1 MALGFPFPG
10 EQRTLPPVRR
20 CFPRPASTGRTE
32 SVESLRLL
40 RAGRRPARPRLRPCL
55 AAAGVACQVL
65 GQALAAEA
73 AGSAGPSNSRSTS
86 LSATDAERVG
96 SFAAACFRQETVA
109 SNALPA
115 GFGLPPAVVYV
126 AARARGERLAATWRE
141 APTGEAALRE
151 ALATLRRTLKP
162 AEQTRVATLEIN
174 LAYGFTPVNPALD
187 TNRLSNVH
195 RGLRG
200 LQLVHR
206 GTAHRLAPTEMI
218 AQNLS
223 FERALERLAE
233 RAGIE
238 PWQAGGPEAPLSLFE
253 ADQLLVDL
261 GGPRP
266 TTTVLYRGNTVVPI
280 EAITQP
286 AIQRLREALAQWMSA
301 NLQPDGRMTYLYWPS
316 RGEESSGNNEGRQWV
331 ATVALTRLGRACAD
345 QALPD
350 RTVHSLRFNL
360 SRSFREDPAGHGL
373 IFEGEDKVKLGA
385 LAVAC
390 LALVEHP
397 ERARFAREEM
407 ALRRTIEALW
417 LPHGEFRTFWL
428 PAGLMDQVN
437 FYPGEALLLWTT
449 LLRESGD
456 PTLEERI
463 LKSLRFYRAWHR
475 TQRNPA
481 FIPWH
486 TQAYYLLYQVSPAR
500 EIRDWIFEMNDWLLG
515 VQQWETQTAFPD
527 TMGRFY
533 DPDRPFGPPHASS
546 TGVYLEG
553 LIDAWRLARET
564 ADGARQEQYRQA
576 IVRGLRSITQLTFL
590 DEVDLFYVSK
600 PARVFGG
607 VRTTVYDNSIR
618 VDNVQHNLMAIL
630 KILEY
635 FGAEDFRP

>member
-1 MALGFPFPG
+1 M
-10 EQRTLPPVRR
+10 
-20 CFPRPASTGRTE
+20 
-32 SVESLRLL
+32 
-40 RAGRRPARPRLRPCL
+40 
-55 AAAGVACQVL
+55 ACQVL

-73 AGSAGPSNSRSTS
+73 TGSAAPSNSRSTS
-86 LSATDAERVG
+86 LSIADAQRVG
-96 SFAAACFRQETVA
+96 DVAAACFRQETVA
-109 SNALPA
+109 GDALPA

-126 AARARGERLAATWRE
+126 AARARGERLAAAWRE

-151 ALATLRRTLKP
+151 ALAALRRTLKA
-162 AEQTRVATLEIN
+162 AEQTRVTTLEIN
-174 LAYGFTPVNPALD
+174 LAYGFAAVNPARD

-206 GTAHRLAPTEMI
+206 GATYRFSPTEMI

-233 RAGIE
+233 RAGLE

-261 GGPRP
+261 TTTRSA
-266 TTTVLYRGNTVVPI
+266 TTVLYRGNTVVPI
-280 EAITQP
+280 EAITRP
-286 AIQRLREALAQWMSA
+286 AVERLREALAQWMSA

-316 RGEESSGNNEGRQWV
+316 RGEESSGNNEVRQWL
-331 ATVALTRLGRACAD
+331 ASVALTRLARACAD
-345 QALPD
+345 PALLE
-350 RTVHSLRFNL
+350 RTVQNIRFNL
-360 SRSFREDPAGHGL
+360 GRSYREEPAGHGL

-428 PAGLMDQVN
+428 PADRRDQVN
-437 FYPGEALLLWTT
+437 FYPGEALLLWST
-449 LLRESGD
+449 LLRESRE
-456 PTLEERI
+456 PALEERI

-475 TQRNPA
+475 AQRNPA
-481 FIPWH
+481 FVPWH
-486 TQAYYLLYQVSPAR
+486 TQAYYLLYQVSPSR

-515 VQQWETQTAFPD
+515 VQQWETQAAFPD

-564 ADGARQEQYRQA
+564 ADGARQEQYRRA

-590 DEVDLFYVSK
+590 DDVDLFYVSK

-618 VDNVQHNLMAIL
+618 VDNVQHNLMALL
-630 KILEY
+630 KILEH
-635 FGAEDFRP
+635 FDAGDFRP